1 MAFDKHGEGQLGRSA
16 EGDGGGAMSSMF
28 HILHGDMHCTCTCT
42 KIETCCYHDN
52 IVINTLMCLY
62 IAVDVHVHVHVH
74 VSFAGLVPPPQTPGN
89 KSHLI
94 VIKRE
99 ELKAKKYATLSVY
112 TPHIHT
118 HSLTVPRTPL

>member
-28 HILHGDMHCTCTCT
+28 HILHGDMLCTCTCT

-74 VSFAGLVPPPQTPGN
+74 VSICRPGSSSSSSW
-89 KSHLI
+89 KQVSSHCHQS
-94 VIKRE
+94 RGAE
-99 ELKAKKYATLSVY
+99 S
-112 TPHIHT
+112 
-118 HSLTVPRTPL
+118 